1 MHNQSASSTRDT
13 WLRYTLGELGVF
25 RKGRGIRKNEVLTH
39 GIPCVR
45 YGEIYTIHQSTIQ
58 QCHSFIDQRTASG
71 SERLAY
77 GDVIFAVSGETSEE
91 IGKCSTFLGNYEA
104 YVGSDTLILSPRG
117 ADPIYLGYALNF
129 GEVLKQKQMLGQGD
143 AVVHLSLAN
152 LAKVTISLP
161 PLAEQIAIGQQL
173 FQVDSHLFAI
183 DKLISKKRDI
193 KQGAMQQLL
202 TGKTRLPGFVGEW
215 IPQRLGDLATMSSG
229 GTPPSKIKEF
239 YGGNIKWAS
248 IADMTRS
255 GKFLSK
261 TDEHLTELGLIN
273 SSAAIYK
280 SPVVLYAMYASLG
293 EVCICLEEVS
303 SSQAILGIVP
313 GGKLE
318 LEFLYYLLL
327 AYKPIVKSLGQ
338 QGTQSNLNK
347 GMVQEFVFPVPA
359 NKLEQRAIAEVLSDM
374 DAEINALVARR
385 EKTALIKIGMM
396 QELLTGRTRLI

>member
-13 WLRYTLGELGVF
+13 WLRYTLGDLGVF
-25 RKGRGIRKNEVLTH
+25 RKGRGIRKNEVLAH

-117 ADPIYLGYALNF
+117 SDPIYLGYALNF

-183 DKLISKKRDI
+183 DKLIAKKKDI

-202 TGKTRLPGFVGEW
+202 TGKTRLPGFSGEW
-215 IPQRLGDLATMSSG
+215 NIAKLAEACECLDSRRIPISGDLREVRKGTYPYCGANGVVGFMDDFIFDDDLVLIAEDGGNFDAFATRPIAYRMKGKFWVNNHAHVLKAKSDTDTAFLHYSLEHKDIREFLSG
-229 GTPPSKIKEF
+229 GTRAKLNRGELDKIEISYPSLPEQQ
-239 YGGNIKWAS
+239 
-248 IADMTRS
+248 
-255 GKFLSK
+255 
-261 TDEHLTELGLIN
+261 
-273 SSAAIYK
+273 AI
-280 SPVVLYAMYASLG
+280 G
-293 EVCICLEEVS
+293 EVIEDL
-303 SSQAILGIVP
+303 
-313 GGKLE
+313 
-318 LEFLYYLLL
+318 
-327 AYKPIVKSLGQ
+327 
-338 QGTQSNLNK
+338 
-347 GMVQEFVFPVPA
+347 
-359 NKLEQRAIAEVLSDM
+359 
-374 DAEINALVARR
+374 DAEIDALVARR
-385 EKTALIKIGMM
+385 DKTTLIKIGMM
-396 QELLTGRTRLI
+396 QELLTGRTRLL

>member
-1 MHNQSASSTRDT
+1 MNGAEVPTGWNKVKVTSVLQRVKNLPSSVATSDF
-13 WLRYTLGELGVF
+13 LSQGAVPIVDQGKEL
-25 RKGRGIRKNEVLTH
+25 
-39 GIPCVR
+39 
-45 YGEIYTIHQSTIQ
+45 
-58 QCHSFIDQRTASG
+58 
-71 SERLAY
+71 
-77 GDVIFAVSGETSEE
+77 VSGFTNDPRYQITCPPSGYLVFGDHTRVVKFINFNFATGADGTQVLESKILADVRFITYSIQSHRIPNTGYNRHFKLLAELE
-91 IGKCSTFLGNYEA
+91 LLLPGIDEQVAIAKLLGDI
-104 YVGSDTLILSPRG
+104 DTLIDSLN
-117 ADPIYLGYALNF
+117 AL
-129 GEVLKQKQMLGQGD
+129 
-143 AVVHLSLAN
+143 
-152 LAKVTISLP
+152 
-161 PLAEQIAIGQQL
+161 IA
-173 FQVDSHLFAI
+173 
-183 DKLISKKRDI
+183 KKRDI

-338 QGTQSNLNK
+338 QGTQSNLHK
-347 GMVQEFVFPVPA
+347 RMVQEIVFPVPA